1 MTKKGTILLLTSLIV
16 IGVVIAVSAVLF
28 WDDAEKTQNSEDAIL
43 SANVAEG
50 KKLSKKYCVTCHTY
64 PNPDLLDKKT
74 WVSETLPNMGPRFG
88 IFKHNNTE
96 YPKEKTANLPENIY
110 PDKQM
115 LTHAEWQKILDFY
128 EHEAPE
134 KLPVP
139 ERKEIINDNLFFEV
153 RTPKYRSQSPPMV
166 TAIRMDSGNRSVYL
180 SDASNNDFLIF
191 DEDLEFNGSFSL
203 SSPMSDIRITN
214 GSQPGRKNL
223 LTTYVGDLAP
233 SDALIG
239 FIQQVW
245 YNPQTGNGGAGAV
258 IMDSLARP
266 VETQRVDLNQDGNED
281 YLVSEFGHR
290 TGSLFWLANLGNDNF
305 SDKKTLINTPG
316 CIESHV
322 LDFTGDDL
330 PDIVSLCTQVD
341 QAIYLFE
348 NLGDGEFARQK
359 LLQFDIVAGSTS
371 FKLHDFNGDGHLDIL
386 YTSGDNADYS
396 IIYKHYHGVYIY
408 LNDGNNNFAK
418 EWFYPMNGAYDA
430 AARDFDRDG
439 DTDIAAIAFFAD
451 YDNKPEEGFVY
462 FQNEGDLSFMPYHP
476 PAASNGRWIAMDL
489 RDWTGNGRD
498 DIALANF
505 SLGPTRVKSLIQK
518 KFTEGPHFLLL
529 ENHPPGR

>member
-1 MTKKGTILLLTSLIV
+1 MTNKGKILLLSVLIA
-16 IGVVIAVSAVLF
+16 IGGVVAISAAFLF
-28 WDDAEKTQNSEDAIL
+28 GDDQENTNKQNIKL
-43 SANVAEG
+43 SANLAEG
-50 KKLSKKYCVTCHTY
+50 KKLSEKHCVTCHTY
-64 PNPDLLDKKT
+64 PEPELLDKKT

-88 IFKHNNTE
+88 IFKHDGTE
-96 YPKEKTANLPENIY
+96 YPREKTANLPENIY
-110 PDKQM
+110 PDKQL
-115 LTHAEWQKILDFY
+115 LTHTQWQKILDYY

-134 KLPVP
+134 KLEVP
-139 ERKEIINDNLFFEV
+139 ERKEIITDDLFFET
-153 RTPKYRSQSPPMV
+153 RTSNFQSQTPPMV
-166 TAIRMDSGNRSVYL
+166 TAIRMDPANRSIYL

-191 DEDLEFNGSFSL
+191 DENLEFSGSFSL

-239 FIQQVW
+239 FIQRVW

-266 VETQRVDLNQDGNED
+266 VETQHVDLNQDGNKD

-290 TGSLFWLANLGNDNF
+290 TGSLFWLENLGNDNF

-348 NLGDGEFARQK
+348 NQGNGEFTRQK
-359 LLQFDIVAGSTS
+359 LLQFEIVAGSTS
-371 FKLHDFNGDGHLDIL
+371 LKLHDFNGDGHLDIL

-408 LNDGNNNFAK
+408 LNDGENNFSE

-430 AARDFDRDG
+430 TARDFDGDG

-451 YDNKPEEGFVY
+451 YDQKPEEGFVY
-462 FQNEGDLSFMPYHP
+462 FENEGDLSFTPYHP
-476 PAASNGRWIAMDL
+476 PAASNGRWIAMDV

-529 ENHPPGR
+529 EN